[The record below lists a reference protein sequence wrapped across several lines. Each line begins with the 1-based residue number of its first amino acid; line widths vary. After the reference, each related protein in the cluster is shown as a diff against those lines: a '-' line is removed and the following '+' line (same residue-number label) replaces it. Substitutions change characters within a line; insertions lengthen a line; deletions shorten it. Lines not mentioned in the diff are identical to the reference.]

1 MHMPHKK
8 PEQTALRRRALAVEI
23 VNRKRFQRDFIA
35 QLITFARIN
44 FEYFTSSIWISSIDP
59 QIAPIGE
66 RNYIFSIFLRYLR

>member
-1 MHMPHKK
+1 MPRIHLQLAQMYSSIAGPFRTEKACSRMHMPHKK

-44 FEYFTSSIWISSIDP
+44 FEYFTSSI
-59 QIAPIGE
+59 
-66 RNYIFSIFLRYLR
+66 